1 MSDKEMVRWTLME
14 ASDKIR
20 LRKIS
25 PVELVEAYLE
35 AIQRVDGEL
44 NSFITVTGELALEQA
59 RAAEREILNGHYRG
73 ALHGIPIALKDLIDT
88 VGVRTTSGSKILADR
103 IPSED
108 AQAWVQLREA
118 GCVLI
123 GKANLHE
130 FARGSTNDNPHHGR
144 CHNPWDPTKTRIPGG
159 SSGGSGAAAAACLC
173 AGALGTDTMGSVRI
187 PAARCGIVGIKA
199 TYDRVSRQ
207 GVTPLSW
214 SLDHVGP
221 MARTVIDAAIMLSAM
236 VDPAAP
242 SGGIFPKDIVPL
254 PDVSVKGLRVG
265 LINGWW
271 DAYCE
276 EEVGSVFRRT
286 LDVLMELG
294 CEVQEVE
301 FPYLDKIFAAGRVV
315 SICEAASYHE
325 HWIRERFEDYG
336 EDVRNS
342 ILAGYLIPARDYI
355 YCLRVRAWGIKKFQE
370 LFTKV
375 DVLVSPTTKEPAPK
389 FEEARGREFADYT
402 GPAAFIGLP
411 AVSVPCGFSGY
422 GIPIGLQIMGPQYR
436 DDLAIRVARAYEA
449 ATDWNQQRPPIC
461 G

>member
-1 MSDKEMVRWTLME
+1 MSDKEMVRWTLIE
-14 ASDKIR
+14 ASEKIR
-20 LRKIS
+20 SREIS
-25 PVELVEAYLE
+25 PVDLVKAYLE
-35 AIQRVDGEL
+35 AIERKDSDL

-59 RAAEREILNGHYRG
+59 RAAEREILDGRYRG
-73 ALHGIPIALKDLIDT
+73 ELHGIPVALKDIIDT
-88 VGVRTTSGSKILADR
+88 AGVRTTSGSKILAHSV
-103 IPSED
+103 PGED
-108 AQAWVQLREA
+108 AQVWAQLREA

-130 FARGSTNDNPHHGR
+130 FARGSTTDNPHYGR
-144 CHNPWDPTKTRIPGG
+144 CYNPWDPTKSRIPGG

-173 AGALGTDTMGSVRI
+173 AGALGTDTMGSVRK
-187 PAARCGIVGIKA
+187 PAARCGIVGIKP

-221 MARTVIDAAIMLSAM
+221 MARTVVDAATMLSAM
-236 VDPAAP
+236 LDPAAP
-242 SGGIFPKDIVPL
+242 SGGILPKDIIP
-254 PDVSVKGLRVG
+254 PQEVSVKGTRVG
-265 LINGWW
+265 LVKGWW
-271 DAYCE
+271 DAHCD
-276 EEVGSVFRRT
+276 EEVGSVFRRA
-286 LDVLMELG
+286 LDALMELG

-301 FPYLDKIFAAGRVV
+301 FPYMDKIFAAGRVV
-315 SICEAASYHE
+315 SICEAASFHE

-342 ILAGYLIPARDYI
+342 MLAGFLIPARDYI
-355 YCLRVRAWGIKKFQE
+355 HCLRVRAWGIKKFHE
-370 LFTKV
+370 LFSRV

-389 FEEARGREFADYT
+389 FEETKGVEFAVYT

-422 GIPIGLQIMGPQYR
+422 GIPIGLQVMAPHYR
-436 DDLAIRVARAYEA
+436 DDVALRVARAYEA
-449 ATDWNQQRPPIC
+449 ATDWSQQRPPVC